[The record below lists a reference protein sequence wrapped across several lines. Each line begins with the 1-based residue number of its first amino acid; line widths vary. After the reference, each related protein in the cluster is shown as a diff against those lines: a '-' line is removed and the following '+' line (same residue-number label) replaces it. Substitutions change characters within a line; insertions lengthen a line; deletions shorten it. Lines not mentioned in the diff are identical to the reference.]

1 MCPHSAVL
9 SRPNNMDD
17 HNATYDKHSMAV
29 MSRTSDE
36 SQHFYFLN
44 ADARKNL
51 LKYEY
56 KGADNSLL
64 YQYILSP
71 FALFC
76 VEEYVPE
83 SIAPNSITL
92 FGLMWMI
99 TSYVACWWFVPNLQT
114 TEDVP
119 SWIFLWNAIALLAYQ
134 TLDNMDGKQARKT
147 GSSSPLGLLFDH
159 GCDAI
164 NSIFGSA
171 NWIIAM
177 GLSLEQDCFAAAVL
191 IFVPFV
197 LFYVATWEEYHVGEL
212 VLPIFNGPSEG
223 LIMGAALHLTTFFK
237 GTAFWHSSGF
247 YNSIKAFLPFAI
259 PFDQPLRNMDFIVIF
274 TLMGGLQEIMLK
286 TTQVN
291 KNHPGSLSGLVPFA
305 IFAASFI
312 LMGIKDL
319 NVWTS
324 IPRTGLHLA
333 MVLFVEMTTALML
346 AHMTNQ
352 KFEYLRWQQ
361 LPLVVLTIAMLAFD
375 IDADFIKYWIS
386 AYAWSIGSYV
396 VMKSILV
403 VQECCAVLNIW
414 CFDIVSDRSPT
425 VSDSVKAN

>member
-1 MCPHSAVL
+1 MCPHSAIL
-9 SRPNNMDD
+9 STAMDD
-17 HNATYDKHSMAV
+17 QNATYDKNAWMA
-29 MSRTSDE
+29 RNREE
-36 SQHFYFLN
+36 SHFYFLN

-51 LKYEY
+51 LKYQY
-56 KGADNSLL
+56 KGSDNSLL
-64 YQYILSP
+64 YQYVLSP

-83 SIAPNSITL
+83 NIAPNSITL
-92 FGLMWMI
+92 FGLLWMV
-99 TSYVACWWFVPNLQT
+99 TSYAICWWFVPTLEQT
-114 TEDVP
+114 AGIP
-119 SWIFLWNAIALLAYQ
+119 SWVFLWNAVSLLAYQ

-177 GLSLEQDCFAAAVL
+177 GLSLEQDSFAASVL
-191 IFVPFV
+191 IFIPFV

-223 LIMGAALHLTTFFK
+223 LAMGAALHLTTFVK
-237 GTAFWHSSGF
+237 GTAFWHGSGF
-247 YNSIKAFLPFAI
+247 YDSLKSFLPFDI

-274 TLMGGLQEIMLK
+274 TLMGGLQEIALK
-286 TTQVN
+286 TIQVN
-291 KNHPGSLSGLVPFA
+291 KKHPGSLSGLFPFVV
-305 IFAASFI
+305 FASSFI
-312 LMGIKDL
+312 LMGWKDL
-319 NVWTS
+319 NVWLS

-352 KFEYLRWQQ
+352 KYEWLRWQQ
-361 LPLVVLTIAMLAFD
+361 LPLVALTIAMLAFD
-375 IDADFIKYWIS
+375 IDADLLKYWIS
-386 AYAWSIGSYV
+386 AYAWSMGSYL
-396 VMKSILV
+396 VMKAVLV
-403 VQECCAVLNIW
+403 IQECCTVLNIW
-414 CFDIVSDRSPT
+414 CFDIVTPRSPM
-425 VSDSVKAN
+425 VSATDKAN

>member
-1 MCPHSAVL
+1 MCPSAVL
-9 SRPNNMDD
+9 STPMDD
-17 HNATYDKHSMAV
+17 NNATYDKQSV
-29 MSRTSDE
+29 SMSRTPDKS
-36 SQHFYFLN
+36 HFYFLN

-51 LKYEY
+51 LDYQY
-56 KGADNSLL
+56 KGSDNSLL
-64 YQYILSP
+64 YQYVLSP

-76 VEEYVPE
+76 VEQYVPE
-83 SIAPNSITL
+83 NIAPNSITL

-99 TSYVACWWFVPNLQT
+99 TSYAACWWFVPTL
-114 TEDVP
+114 EVSEGIP
-119 SWIFLWNAIALLAYQ
+119 SWIFLWNAVSLLAYQ

-177 GLSLEQDCFAAAVL
+177 GLSLEQDSFAAAVL

-237 GTAFWHSSGF
+237 GTSFWHGSGF
-247 YNSIKAFLPFAI
+247 YDSIKALLPFAI

-274 TLMGGLQEIMLK
+274 TLMGGLQEIALK

-291 KNHPGSLSGLVPFA
+291 KKHPGSLTGLVPFA
-305 IFAASFI
+305 VFATCFI
-312 LMGIKDL
+312 LIGSKDL
-319 NVWTS
+319 THFNVWLS

-333 MVLFVEMTTALML
+333 MNLFVEMTTALML

-352 KFEYLRWQQ
+352 KFEWLRWQQ
-361 LPLVVLTIAMLAFD
+361 LPLVALTIAMLAFD
-375 IDADFIKYWIS
+375 IDADLIKYWIS
-386 AYAWSIGSYV
+386 AYTWSIGSYV
-396 VMKSILV
+396 VMKMILV
-403 VQECCAVLNIW
+403 VQECCSVLNIW
-414 CFDIVSDRSPT
+414 CFDIVTPRSPM
-425 VSDSVKAN
+425 VSSTEKAN